1 MPEFLSA
8 AWFAAIDGI
17 EIGTDP
23 SLSFELE
30 QVVTGAPA
38 GEVRY
43 RATVRD
49 GRLSVSPGA
58 GARPPD
64 ATLRLS
70 WSTAVALATG
80 ARTAHQAFRDGE
92 VQFAGDL
99 RRVQALTAA
108 FGAISAAAAAIREA
122 TTYPVA
128 G

>member
-8 AWFAAIDGI
+8 AWFAAIDSIG
-17 EIGTDP
+17 IGTDT
-23 SLSFELE
+23 SLTFELE

-38 GEVRY
+38 GEIRY
-43 RATVRD
+43 RASVRD
-49 GRLSVSPGA
+49 GRLTVAPGA
-58 GARPPD
+58 GAGPPD

-80 ARTAHQAFRDGE
+80 ARTAHEAFRDGE
-92 VQFAGDL
+92 VRFAGDL
-99 RRVQALTAA
+99 RRIQALTAA
-108 FGAISAAAAAIREA
+108 LVAISDAAAALRDA